1 MVKFCPHLIDL
12 IFPHL
17 GSHDGV
23 ERNHE
28 DHDGQTSQGAGPQDA
43 PEEVHAEH
51 DAQGT
56 GPGHVEE
63 GHQVHEPLGVQRHQV
78 GRLSH

>member
-1 MVKFCPHLIDL
+1 MSHLRYL

-17 GSHDGV
+17 RGDNSV
-23 ERNHE
+23 ERDHE
-28 DHDGQTSQGAGPQDA
+28 DHHSQSCQGAGAEDA

-51 DAQGT
+51 DAQRA

-63 GHQVHEPLGVQRHQV
+63 GHQVHEPLGVQGHQV